1 MTKKKRI
8 SKKKIIKF
16 ILVLILLLFIV
27 FGAYQVIT
35 GMKDKKK
42 VKQQVKVEEKIDDYG
57 YELEDNETEYYKS
70 LFKELKAVLNEKELD
85 EEKYASLISQLF
97 LTDFFTLDNKL
108 SKNDIGGL
116 QFVYSDFQTDFEK
129 LAKESVY
136 RYIESNI
143 YGDRKQS
150 LPIVKEVSVTNIE
163 NASFNYLDQTDE
175 HAYQVDLKISYEED
189 MGYQEDATL
198 VLIHNNDRLE
208 IIKMTK

>member
-27 FGAYQVIT
+27 LGAYQVIT

-57 YELEDNETEYYKS
+57 YELADNETEYYKG

-97 LTDFFTLDNKL
+97 LADFFTLDNKL

-136 RYIESNI
+136 RYIENNI

-150 LPIVKEVSVTNIE
+150 LPIVKEVSVINIE
-163 NASFNYLDQTDE
+163 NTSFNYLDQTDE

-208 IIKMTK
+208 IIKMTE